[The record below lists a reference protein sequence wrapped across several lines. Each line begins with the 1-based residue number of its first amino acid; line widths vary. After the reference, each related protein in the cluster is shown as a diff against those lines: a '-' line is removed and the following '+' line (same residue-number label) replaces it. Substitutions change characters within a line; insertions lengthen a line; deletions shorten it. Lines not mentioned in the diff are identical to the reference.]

1 MSLSGS
7 EDAVVR
13 LSGASYSVNGKKL
26 VGPLDFSVLHGETV
40 VLLGESGS
48 GKTTTLRLINALIY
62 PTEGTVFVEGRDSR
76 EWDPV
81 ELRRRTGYVIQETGL
96 LPHFTVGQNVGLV
109 PKLKAWDTSRTARR
123 IDEMLE
129 LVDLPADEFRDRYPH
144 ELSGGQRQRVGVA
157 RALAADPPL
166 LLCDEP
172 FGAVDPATRR
182 ALQREFAALT
192 RRLEKTV
199 VFVTHDVREARLL
212 GDRILVIDR
221 GLVSFDGSIQE
232 FAESDDNAVRE
243 LRGEPW
249 SS

>member
-1 MSLSGS
+1 MSGS

-26 VGPLDFSVLHGETV
+26 VGPLDFSVSHGETV

-192 RRLEKTV
+192 RRLQKTV

-232 FAESDDNAVRE
+232 FADSDDNAVRE

>member
-1 MSLSGS
+1 MSSLES
-7 EDAVVR
+7 EDTVVR
-13 LSGASYSVNGKKL
+13 LSGATYSVNGKKL

-109 PKLKAWDTSRTARR
+109 PKLKAWDTSRTSAR

-129 LVDLPADEFRDRYPH
+129 LVDLPVDEYRDRYPH

-182 ALQREFAALT
+182 ALQREFASLT
-192 RRLEKTV
+192 RRLQKTV

-232 FAESDDNAVRE
+232 FADSDDNAVRE